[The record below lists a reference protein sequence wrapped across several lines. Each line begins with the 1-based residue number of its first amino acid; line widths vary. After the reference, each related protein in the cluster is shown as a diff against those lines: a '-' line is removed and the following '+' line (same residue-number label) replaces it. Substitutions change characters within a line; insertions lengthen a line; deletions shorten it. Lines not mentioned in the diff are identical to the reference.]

1 VDKMEEKYMSMITEY
16 IDGALSPEREK
27 EFQQYV
33 QEGHIDMAEV
43 EEMAKLQGIILSTAA
58 PEPSAVLKKNFYQM
72 LNEAQAN
79 QPQAK
84 ESFPFLERISTS
96 IFGSFLGRMAFGI
109 AVLAIGLYFGTSLG
123 NSSYKEELSDLNGQ
137 MVEMREM
144 MMMAM
149 LEKESV
155 SDRLKGIQI
164 SSELSSSNEKVINAL
179 FLTLN
184 SDPSTNVRIAAL
196 NTLAGFA
203 DDPKVREGLVNSISK
218 QKSPL
223 MQVNL
228 AELMVT
234 LQETKAK
241 DELKTILENDQT
253 PEEIKVTLR
262 ASMEKII

>member
-1 VDKMEEKYMSMITEY
+1 MEDKYMSMITEY
-16 IDGALSPEREK
+16 IDGTLSPEREK

-33 QEGHIDMAEV
+33 QEGYIDMAEV
-43 EEMAKLQGIILSTAA
+43 EEMAKLQGIMLSKST
-58 PEPSAVLKKNFYQM
+58 PEPSSALKENFYQM
-72 LNEAQAN
+72 LNEAKEKE
-79 QPQAK
+79 PQAK
-84 ESFPFLERISTS
+84 NDSSILERIKSLL
-96 IFGSFLGRMAFGI
+96 FGNQYGRMAFGMG
-109 AVLAIGLYFGTSLG
+109 VLVIGLFLG
-123 NSSYKEELSDLNGQ
+123 ANLGSNSYKEELTDLNGQ

-155 SDRLKGIQI
+155 SDRLKGVQM
-164 SSELSSSNEKVINAL
+164 SSELSSSNEKVLDAL

-196 NTLAGFA
+196 NTLAGYTN
-203 DDPKVREGLVNSISK
+203 DPKVREGLVNSISK

-228 AELMVT
+228 AELMVK

-241 DELKTILENDQT
+241 DELKSILESDQT
-253 PEEIKVTLR
+253 PEDVKVTLR

>member
-1 VDKMEEKYMSMITEY
+1 MEEKYMSMITEY
-16 IDGALSPEREK
+16 IDGTLTPEREK

-43 EEMAKLQGIILSTAA
+43 EGLAKLQGVMLSSSV
-58 PEPSAVLKKNFYQM
+58 PEPSSALKENFYQM
-72 LNEAQAN
+72 LNEASEKSSQVEN
-79 QPQAK
+79 D
-84 ESFPFLERISTS
+84 SSLFERIK
-96 IFGSFLGRMAFGI
+96 SFLFGNQYGRMAFGI
-109 AVLAIGLYFGTSLG
+109 GVLVIGLFLGTNFG
-123 NSSYKEELSDLNGQ
+123 NNSYKEELSDLNGQ

-155 SDRLKGIQI
+155 SDRLKGVQM
-164 SSELSSSNEKVINAL
+164 SSELSSSNQKVIDAL

-196 NTLAGFA
+196 NTLAEYA
-203 DDPKVREGLVNSISK
+203 NDPQVRAGLVSSISQ

-228 AELMVT
+228 AELMVK

-241 DELKTILENDQT
+241 DELKSILESDRT
-253 PEEIKVTLR
+253 PEDVKVTLKE
-262 ASMEKII
+262 SIEKII

>member
-1 VDKMEEKYMSMITEY
+1 MEEKYMSMITEF
-16 IDGALSPEREK
+16 IDGTLTPEREK

-33 QEGHIDMAEV
+33 REGHIDMTEV
-43 EEMAKLQGIILSTAA
+43 EEMAKLQGVMLSSSA
-58 PEPSAVLKKNFYQM
+58 PEPSSALKENFYQM
-72 LNEAQAN
+72 LNEAQEK
-79 QPQAK
+79 QPQANNG
-84 ESFPFLERISTS
+84 SSLLEKIK
-96 IFGSFLGRMAFGI
+96 SFLFANQYGRMAFGI
-109 AVLAIGLYFGTSLG
+109 GLLAVGLFFGTTWG
-123 NSSYKEELSDLNGQ
+123 NNLYKEELSDLNGQ

-155 SDRLKGIQI
+155 SDRLKGVQM
-164 SSELSSSNEKVINAL
+164 SSQLSSSNQKVIDAL

-196 NTLAGFA
+196 NTLAEFA
-203 DDPKVREGLVNSISK
+203 NDPKVREGLVNSISK

-228 AELMVT
+228 AELMVK

-241 DELKTILENDQT
+241 DELNSILENDQT
-253 PEEIKVTLR
+253 PEDVKMTLK
-262 ASMEKII
+262 ASIEKII

>member
-1 VDKMEEKYMSMITEY
+1 MEEIYMSMITEF
-16 IDGALSPEREK
+16 IDGTLSPEREK

-33 QEGHIDMAEV
+33 REGHIDMAEV
-43 EEMAKLQGIILSTAA
+43 EEMAKLQGVMLNSST
-58 PEPSAVLKKNFYQM
+58 PEPSSALKENFYQM
-72 LNEAQAN
+72 LNEAQEK
-79 QPQAK
+79 QPQANNG
-84 ESFPFLERISTS
+84 SSLLEKIK
-96 IFGSFLGRMAFGI
+96 SFLFANQYGRMAFGI
-109 AVLAIGLYFGTSLG
+109 GLLVIGLFFGTTLG

-155 SDRLKGIQI
+155 SDRLKGVQM
-164 SSELSSSNEKVINAL
+164 SSQLSSSNQKVIDAL

-196 NTLAGFA
+196 NTLAEFA
-203 DDPKVREGLVNSISK
+203 NDPKVREGLVNSISK

-228 AELMVT
+228 AELMVK

-241 DELKTILENDQT
+241 DELNSILENDQT
-253 PEEIKVTLR
+253 PEDVKMTLK
-262 ASMEKII
+262 ASIEKII